1 MFITQFDD
9 MYYFLD
15 LFYSLI
21 NTLFF
26 LLLAA
31 CPSVKFTL
39 TQWLDLREKSYP
51 LPNLLPIM
59 WVSLS

>member
-1 MFITQFDD
+1 MFITRFDD

-15 LFYSLI
+15 LFYLLI
-21 NTLFF
+21 NTLFSP
-26 LLLAA
+26 LLAA

-51 LPNLLPIM
+51 LPNLLLIM